1 MGLRFYQTPAGT
13 SRPPVQPDVESAKT
27 KTIAAYLAEMSVEE
41 KVGQLFFARVP
52 EESALDDIRT
62 YHLGAYL
69 LFSRDFEGRRLNDI
83 RALTAS
89 YQEVSAIPMIIA
101 SDEEGGLVTR
111 ISPILSKDFESPMV
125 LYQTGGLPAV
135 VDDAAAK
142 AQLLKSVGIT
152 AGLFPVADVATEKKA
167 FIYERT
173 LGQDAQ
179 TTANYVAGVVETLKK
194 EQFASTLKHFPGYGN
209 NADTHTDLVYDQ
221 RSLEEL
227 ESADFLPFAAGI
239 KQGADSILL
248 SHHIVTSI
256 DDVPASLSEKMYTI
270 LRKDLNF
277 DGVTIT
283 DDMDMAALNK
293 FTSQEEA
300 AYQVVQAGGDMI
312 MSSKYPS
319 QITYLLEKVKAGDL
333 SEDRLDESVSRILAW
348 KYDLGLLKKRGK

>member
-1 MGLRFYQTPAGT
+1 MQT
-13 SRPPVQPDVESAKT
+13 DVESAKT
-27 KTIAAYLAEMSVEE
+27 KTVAAYLAEMSVEE

-69 LFSRDFEGRRLNDI
+69 LFSRDFEGRHLDDI

-111 ISPILSKDFESPMV
+111 ISPILSEDFESPMV

-135 VDDAAAK
+135 VDDAVAK

-152 AGLFPVADVATEKKA
+152 AGLFPVADVATEREA

-179 TTANYVAGVVETLKK
+179 TTANYVAAVVETLKK

-239 KQGADSILL
+239 EQGADSVLM

-319 QITYLLEKVKAGDL
+319 QIAYLLEKVKAGDL

-348 KYDLGLLKKRGK
+348 KYDLGLLKRRGK